1 MKIKK
6 DAFSLVELLVV
17 VAIIGILS
25 VILVPNVQEQLR
37 KAKIAKTKA
46 LISSLSVTITT
57 YKNDFG
63 KYPESFDCQK
73 LYLALTEQAKSP
85 YEPGANEVRLV
96 KKGEPIWQN
105 PNKGMP
111 DDRIERIL
119 QQAGVPSNALRAQLE
134 ENIFVDAWGN
144 PIYYVSSEIYNPG
157 GRTDFRNTSKRGTF
171 KFDAPCA
178 WEMREGKRYK
188 PFNPTTFQLISFG
201 PDETTITPR
210 QDNGGIGSM
219 IDTDKIDN
227 DNDGYFDNEDRVRA
241 GSIQDNGPE
250 VVAEDDITNFM

>member
-1 MKIKK
+1 MKKN
-6 DAFSLVELLVV
+6 AFSLVELLVV

-73 LYLALTEQAKSP
+73 LYLALTEKAKSP
-85 YEPGANEVRLV
+85 YEPGANEVRMV
-96 KKGEPIWQN
+96 KKSDRVPIWQN
-105 PNKGMP
+105 PNKSVT

-119 QQAGVPSNALRAQLE
+119 QQAGVPANALRAQMD

-144 PIYYVSSEIYNPG
+144 PIYYISSEMYNPG
-157 GRTDFRNTSKRGTF
+157 GRTDFRNASKRNTF

-178 WEMREGKRYK
+178 WEMREEKRYK
-188 PFNPTTFQLISFG
+188 PYNPTTFQLVSFG

-227 DNDGYFDNEDRVRA
+227 DKDGYFDNEDRARA
-241 GSIQDNGPE
+241 GNIQENDAE